1 VTATFNDFAGLMN
14 KQIAAELGVS
24 EITVNVHRGN
34 VMRKM
39 GGSRWPTW
47 SEWPMFSRFVT
58 PRHNLSK
65 PVYNFT
71 WSAMVQLW

>member
-1 VTATFNDFAGLMN
+1 MATFNDFAGLMN

-24 EITVNVHRGN
+24 EITVNVHRCN

-39 GGSRWPTW
+39 GGKSLADLVRIA
-47 SEWPMFSRFVT
+47 MFSRFVT

-71 WSAMVQLW
+71 WSAMVRFW